1 MVVWYNKRKSVYY
14 TPPARN
20 LSRVRIFL
28 TLFGNAHAQLYQNP
42 SDSWYNNEHLVNPSE
57 AKDELSENIYPCGI
71 ITSKGSDERRRF
83 SPPERQTRSLLRTLD
98 HHSASVRPL
107 ACGSA
112 AHFTFVKCDMWY
124 NMNT

>member
-42 SDSWYNNEHLVNPSE
+42 SDLWYN
-57 AKDELSENIYPCGI
+57 IYSKPCFASLWALPYRADARTVLLTASQKCPCKQAFLHRGI
-71 ITSKGSDERRRF
+71 IK
-83 SPPERQTRSLLRTLD
+83 PQKKLRGL
-98 HHSASVRPL
+98 
-107 ACGSA
+107 
-112 AHFTFVKCDMWY
+112 
-124 NMNT
+124 